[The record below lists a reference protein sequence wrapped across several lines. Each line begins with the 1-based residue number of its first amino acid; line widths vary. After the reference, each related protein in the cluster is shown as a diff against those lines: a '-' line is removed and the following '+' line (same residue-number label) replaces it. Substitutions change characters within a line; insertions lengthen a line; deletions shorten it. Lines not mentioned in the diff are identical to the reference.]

1 MSKVSNKQRSECLKI
16 WIESLKYN
24 SKRKI
29 SVKAWKESNEVK
41 K

>member
-1 MSKVSNKQRSECLKI
+1 MSKVSNTSRIECLKT

-24 SKRKI
+24 SKRKVA
-29 SVKAWKESNEVK
+29 VKTWKESNETK

>member
-1 MSKVSNKQRSECLKI
+1 MSKVSNKQRLDCLKV

-29 SVKAWKESNEVK
+29 AVRAWKESNEVK